1 MFIDTHAHLYLKQFN
16 DDQQETLSR
25 ARRSGVEKI
34 LLPDIDASTT
44 DALWNLVD
52 ESHGICLGMSGLHPC
67 SVKADFESQLE
78 HVFRIAEEKPVVA
91 IGETG
96 LDYYWDT
103 SLVKEQKAAFDR
115 QILYGRE
122 HDLPI
127 VIHSRDSLDDTIAM
141 IEARQDGR
149 LKGVFH
155 CFNGN
160 LDQMKRIEDVG
171 FLMGLG
177 GVVTFKNAKMDGVLK
192 EIGSDAYVFETDAP
206 YLSPV
211 PYRGKR
217 NESSYLPL
225 VAQKM
230 ADVRKEDLAV
240 LEAESTDNA
249 LRVFS
254 RV

>member
-16 DDQQETLSR
+16 GDLLDTLQR
-25 ARRSGVEKI
+25 AKRSGVEKI

-44 DALWNLVD
+44 KALWELVD
-52 ESHGICLGMSGLHPC
+52 LSEGVCLGMSGLHPC

-78 HVFRIAEEKPVVA
+78 HVFRVAEEKPVVA

-103 SLVKEQKAAFDR
+103 SLVEEQKAAFDR
-115 QILYGRE
+115 QIVYARE
-122 HDLPI
+122 NDLPI

-141 IEARQDGR
+141 IEARQNGR

-155 CFNGN
+155 CFNGS
-160 LDQMKRIEDVG
+160 LEQMRRIQDVG

-177 GVVTFKNAKMDGVLK
+177 GVVTFKNARMDDVLI
-192 EIGSDAYVFETDAP
+192 EIDRESYVFETDAP

-217 NESSYLPL
+217 NESSYIPL

-230 ADVRKEDLAV
+230 ADVTGEDVGV
-240 LEAESTDNA
+240 LEAESTANA
-249 LRVFS
+249 LGVFALT
-254 RV
+254 